1 MKTSYKLYGTF
12 WDNKDISSKK
22 IIINSFEEQANSES
36 CLILSEA
43 LSNEQPIE
51 KSGFEGK
58 SVVLLLD
65 YMPVNESSIVWDF
78 YLRRLL
84 QIVAYYNVEI
94 INCKNQQQGTR
105 LEKAIENYYKKRTP
119 NRLLAQSNGVL

>member
-12 WDNKDISSKK
+12 WDNKDVSSKK
-22 IIINSFEEQANSES
+22 LMINISGEHANSES
-36 CLILSEA
+36 CLSLSEV

-51 KSGFEGK
+51 QSCVVGE

-65 YMPVNESSIVWDF
+65 YMPVNESAIVWDF
-78 YLRRLL
+78 FLKRLL
-84 QIVAYYNVEI
+84 QIVEYYNVEA
-94 INCKNQQQGTR
+94 INCIDQQQVSR
-105 LEKAIENYYKKRTP
+105 LEYAIDNYLKKKTP